1 MKGRYEVARDEKG
14 RFFIDRDPTI
24 FKHVL
29 EFMRSDI
36 LPPPEMFL
44 KVYEEAQYLS
54 FDALIGTEI
63 KVELFSKF
71 QQEKKTLIGQR

>member
-63 KVELFSKF
+63 KVS
-71 QQEKKTLIGQR
+71 